1 MRSTIV
7 RNQSAYVVHNGV
19 HVSSSKKP
27 CLNGPFTY
35 DLKAEQNYEQKPN
48 PNPGLGK
55 SYAASWFWQRSRS
68 HTSQKHCF
76 KQLETDEDRHAALSC
91 RRRFPAS
98 PGAAT
103 RRTEQRGSV
112 GAFPVQPSRTAPGP
126 APRAPQDAPSLRS
139 SQAGTGP
146 GKVQQPQAA
155 PTSRKKPPP
164 SSVTQRSPH
173 HLPVTIPGCAAAF
186 SLTGQKVPSGAS
198 DKRIRLLFY
207 FTFHGHKSFGNKK
220 KRRNFSSRA
229 ALRRHRGV
237 LCVQGRARAA
247 AARLCSSRPAARVA
261 RLQTAVTCARLQ

>member
-1 MRSTIV
+1 M
-7 RNQSAYVVHNGV
+7 
-19 HVSSSKKP
+19 
-27 CLNGPFTY
+27 
-35 DLKAEQNYEQKPN
+35 
-48 PNPGLGK
+48 
-55 SYAASWFWQRSRS
+55 
-68 HTSQKHCF
+68 
-76 KQLETDEDRHAALSC
+76 
-91 RRRFPAS
+91 
-98 PGAAT
+98 
-103 RRTEQRGSV
+103 
-112 GAFPVQPSRTAPGP
+112 QPSRTAPGP

-164 SSVTQRSPH
+164 SSVTQRSPL

-207 FTFHGHKSFGNKK
+207 FIFHSHKSFGNKK

-237 LCVQGRARAA
+237 LCVQRQARAA